1 MAELIFVV
9 DSEVEASRHTQRCLE
24 QAGHSVRT
32 FTTIADVE
40 EAQDCKP
47 SLMLIAATL
56 SDGSGLDLCRRI

>member
-40 EAQDCKP
+40 EALEYKP
-47 SLMLIAATL
+47 SFLLIAATL
-56 SDGSGLDLCRRI
+56 SDCCGLDLC